1 MADND
6 KPATEA
12 KVLNPK
18 YASIYLASSNDP
30 VGLMQ
35 DVTITINYT
44 TERAMEIGSTFTLP
58 VSGRPMLTVT
68 ARRLLVPQNNLLMLV
83 GGSDTDPFNL
93 VQASKESKLV
103 LGSVWIYF
111 SVPNFDVFTLDR
123 RIIVY
128 DLAIS
133 SWSIAYDS
141 NSIFV
146 FEDVVLEGSSFDPF
160 WQ

>member
-1 MADND
+1 M
-6 KPATEA
+6 PVSGEPTTEL

-18 YASIYLASSNDP
+18 YASIYLASTQDP
-30 VGLMQ
+30 IGLMQ
-35 DVTITINYT
+35 GVTITINYT
-44 TERAMEIGSTFTLP
+44 TERAMEIGSTFMLP
-58 VSGRPMLTVT
+58 VSGRPIFTVT
-68 ARRLLVPQNNLLMLV
+68 ARRLLVPEKNLLALV
-83 GGSDTDPFNL
+83 GGSGTDPFDL
-93 VQASKESKLV
+93 VQASKDNKLV

-111 SVPNFDVFTLDR
+111 SVPNSDGTISDR
-123 RIIVY
+123 HIIVY

-146 FEDVVLEGSSFDPF
+146 FEDVVLEGSMFDPF